1 MIYLFI
7 YFKKKINW
15 KDFGPIVAHVMKF
28 NCPDKFDKWQT
39 GTLYKKGQEL
49 WYLKSLDK
57 IKKYIAIIA

>member
-7 YFKKKINW
+7 LKRKSIEKILAQ
-15 KDFGPIVAHVMKF
+15 IVANVMKF
-28 NCPDKFDKWQT
+28 NCPDMFDKWQT

-57 IKKYIAIIA
+57 IKKKIYI